1 MDTVL
6 AETVF
11 TEIVIVLVI
20 VLLPFWSLNPGRF
33 FETTCVSNGIPSYNV
48 GNDELN
54 GQTLAV
60 NVFNMYVKVSEFNA
74 ELELNMKHK
83 HKICFAE
90 DCYPFFPFIVF
101 SAHSSPEIFW
111 ARFI

>member
-11 TEIVIVLVI
+11 AEIVIVLVI
-20 VLLPFWSLNPGRF
+20 VLLSFWSLNPGRF
-33 FETTCVSNGIPSYNV
+33 FETTCASNGIPSYDV
-48 GNDELN
+48 GNEELN

-74 ELELNMKHK
+74 ELEQEAQTLIKKENN
-83 HKICFAE
+83 
-90 DCYPFFPFIVF
+90 
-101 SAHSSPEIFW
+101 S
-111 ARFI
+111 